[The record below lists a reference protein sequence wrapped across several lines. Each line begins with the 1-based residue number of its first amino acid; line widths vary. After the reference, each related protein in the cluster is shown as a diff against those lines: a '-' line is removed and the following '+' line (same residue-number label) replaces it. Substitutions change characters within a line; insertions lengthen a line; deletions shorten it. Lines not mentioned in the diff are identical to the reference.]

1 MSLSSGDV
9 GWFRGWSAVMSATDF
24 QMTQQKSIYIYRESY
39 KDIDTDINIV
49 ERDRERT
56 QLWKNVNCRILGESL
71 MVLLFYQPCLYF
83 KFFKMKSWEEKKAQ
97 KQTKEIW
104 WIIAVKI
111 ITIFPEKKNKNQK
124 TRHCSQTETSSML
137 DCLSISYS
145 TGVYYRSV
153 QGLELLSTVKGKWKC
168 TPSGSCP
175 WAAND

>member
-1 MSLSSGDV
+1 
-9 GWFRGWSAVMSATDF
+9 MSATDF

-104 WIIAVKI
+104 
-111 ITIFPEKKNKNQK
+111 
-124 TRHCSQTETSSML
+124 
-137 DCLSISYS
+137 
-145 TGVYYRSV
+145 
-153 QGLELLSTVKGKWKC
+153 
-168 TPSGSCP
+168 
-175 WAAND
+175 

>member
-83 KFFKMKSWEEKKAQ
+83 KFFKMKSWEEKKS
-97 KQTKEIW
+97 TKTNKGNLVNNCSENNHNFSW
-104 WIIAVKI
+104 
-111 ITIFPEKKNKNQK
+111 KKKKNQK